1 MSRNSNIWTNIQIDL
16 CGIIATPSKAAF
28 KLKFT
33 RIIST
38 QIAMFT
44 TGILGRSTSQTT
56 HWTNSIFSHGARI
69 HMNSVRLKKFSSQL
83 DFLVSWT
90 TKHFYF
96 LERTLSLNWAGWYTT
111 SAFPKVFFALL
122 RSFAQWTSHSQGFAG
137 IAILLEVSRSKRLIR
152 IKVPTLAFRKLW
164 KKSFDE

>member
-1 MSRNSNIWTNIQIDL
+1 MRLKLKVSNESKFEYLNEDL
-16 CGIIATPSKAAF
+16 NWSVICIIATPSRAAF

-38 QIAMFT
+38 LVSIFSI
-44 TGILGRSTSQTT
+44 GILGRSTSQTA
-56 HWTNSIFSHGARI
+56 HWTIPRSSHEARI
-69 HMNSVRLKKFSSQL
+69 HMDSMRLKRLSSQH

-96 LERTLSLNWAGWYTT
+96 LERVLSLNWAGWYTT

-122 RSFAQWTSHSQGFAG
+122 RSFAQWVSQVRGFAG
-137 IAILLEVSRSKRLIR
+137 ITILLEVIRSKRLIW
-152 IKVPTLAFRKLW
+152 I
-164 KKSFDE
+164 